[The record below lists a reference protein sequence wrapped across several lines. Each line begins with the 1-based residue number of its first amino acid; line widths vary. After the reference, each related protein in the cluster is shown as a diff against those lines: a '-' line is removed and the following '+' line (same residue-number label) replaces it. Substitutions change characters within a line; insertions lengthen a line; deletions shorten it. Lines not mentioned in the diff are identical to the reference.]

1 MWGTLASLHALTW
14 CMHLALGLGRDL
26 TWPPVSLCCNG
37 AWPSRAASHQHEGC
51 PVRCRY
57 FPTILI
63 VLLAVF
69 NDGAMIALSKD
80 RVVASPVPNHW
91 DLKSIF
97 IVGERS
103 RLWPVQCSLPVEGSV
118 AVSMPL
124 YDPLATFPTCVP
136 DTAILR
142 GRVCT

>member
-1 MWGTLASLHALTW
+1 MQDNLAGLHVLAWWMHPALKQLTELSL
-14 CMHLALGLGRDL
+14 
-26 TWPPVSLCCNG
+26 PPADFYSKDG
-37 AWPSRAASHQHEGC
+37 QPSKATHSEPEQDS
-51 PVRCRY
+51 VWCRY

-97 IVGERS
+97 IVGERA
-103 RLWPVQCSLPVEGSV
+103 RLCLLRW
-118 AVSMPL
+118 SMPAEGL
-124 YDPLATFPTCVP
+124 WHHCSVSEVP
-136 DTAILR
+136 WPPHQHVLR
-142 GRVCT
+142 I

>member
-1 MWGTLASLHALTW
+1 MPGQARQEIWRLS
-14 CMHLALGLGRDL
+14 RD
-26 TWPPVSLCCNG
+26 PV
-37 AWPSRAASHQHEGC
+37 WR
-51 PVRCRY
+51 RY

-91 DLKSIF
+91 DLRSIF

-103 RLWPVQCSLPVEGSV
+103 RLCPLQHPLPMEGLVLNDAIFLVTTFNWQPTTSGHLVNVCYAHGRNAGGGVGFQGGAGRTCEAFKLRRCS
-118 AVSMPL
+118 A
-124 YDPLATFPTCVP
+124 
-136 DTAILR
+136 
-142 GRVCT
+142 

>member
-1 MWGTLASLHALTW
+1 MPEQG
-14 CMHLALGLGRDL
+14 
-26 TWPPVSLCCNG
+26 PVL
-37 AWPSRAASHQHEGC
+37 R
-51 PVRCRY
+51 RY

-91 DLKSIF
+91 DLRSIF

-103 RLWPVQCSLPVEGSV
+103 RLCPLIRSLPVEGSV
-118 AVSMPL
+118 QELPNPSGHHL
-124 YDPLATFPTCVP
+124 QCCCLCV
-136 DTAILR
+136 
-142 GRVCT
+142 

>member
-1 MWGTLASLHALTW
+1 M
-14 CMHLALGLGRDL
+14 
-26 TWPPVSLCCNG
+26 PV
-37 AWPSRAASHQHEGC
+37 WR
-51 PVRCRY
+51 RY

-91 DLKSIF
+91 DLRSIF

-103 RLWPVQCSLPVEGSV
+103 RLCLLLCCLPVEGPLQDD
-118 AVSMPL
+118 AV
-124 YDPLATFPTCVP
+124 FPVIIYI
-136 DTAILR
+136 TAA
-142 GRVCT
+142 CA